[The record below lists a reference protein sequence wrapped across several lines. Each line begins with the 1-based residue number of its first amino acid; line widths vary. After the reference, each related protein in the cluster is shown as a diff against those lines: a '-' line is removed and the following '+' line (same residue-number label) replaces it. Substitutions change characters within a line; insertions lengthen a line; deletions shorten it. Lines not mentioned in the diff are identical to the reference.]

1 MKRGILVITTLLLLA
16 GLLNKP
22 AQASKLQVEINSDPP
37 LCLPAAYPVEPVDC
51 LPFGPS
57 AYLTEMLRKG
67 ISYPFRSLPVQHP
80 DPALQYATDSFLSV
94 TSGSISMYTSLED
107 AISGNPVQTLG
118 PGLMKYLAISQRVE
132 RSEGIFYA
140 LTSGLWVR
148 AGDIDASCCIRSG
161 RYQGL
166 LMRENLP
173 IHLGGLWIK
182 SNRAQP
188 RVIPHL
194 KPTTSCTAKQS
205 SRFMTYRPSITPS
218 GT

>member
-132 RSEGIFYA
+132 RSELSLIHISEPTRLLSISYA
-140 LTSGLWVR
+140 VFCLKKKKKNKRKT
-148 AGDIDASCCIRSG
+148 GDK
-161 RYQGL
+161 Y
-166 LMRENLP
+166 
-173 IHLGGLWIK
+173 
-182 SNRAQP
+182 
-188 RVIPHL
+188 
-194 KPTTSCTAKQS
+194 
-205 SRFMTYRPSITPS
+205 SITKL
-218 GT
+218 